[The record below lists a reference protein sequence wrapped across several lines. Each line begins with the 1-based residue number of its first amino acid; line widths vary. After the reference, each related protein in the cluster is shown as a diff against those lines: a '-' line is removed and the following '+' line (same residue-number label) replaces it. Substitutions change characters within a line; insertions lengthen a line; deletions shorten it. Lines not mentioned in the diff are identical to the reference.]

1 MQLLNAYNLLINIK
15 LYFRKN
21 NSFIMRKRIKIFEH
35 PVLSYSFLYF
45 FCPLHFFIFFFSFF
59 FFSSPLIHH
68 SVIEERERSNF
79 LPFGKRKCFLHNGR
93 KAIVVPF
100 NKNSRLERKI
110 MFIQEVTITSAN
122 ANMRRAVCGK
132 SRRITGKK
140 KIGKWTIVRIQLHG
154 FILDYNPFKGNLI
167 SLCFSPS
174 VNHLDCFVFI
184 LQKIAILPYTLY
196 IRIDNRLIPWAINI
210 FIIKNYFTS
219 FCSIHTQLI

>member
-1 MQLLNAYNLLINIK
+1 M
-15 LYFRKN
+15 
-21 NSFIMRKRIKIFEH
+21 KIFEH
-35 PVLSYSFLYF
+35 PILSYSFSL
-45 FCPLHFFIFFFSFF
+45 FFFLSSTFLFLYLFLLSFL

-110 MFIQEVTITSAN
+110 TFIQEVTITSAN

-140 KIGKWTIVRIQLHG
+140 KIGKWTIVRIQLRG
-154 FILDYNPFKGNLI
+154 FILDYNLFKGSLI

-184 LQKIAILPYTLY
+184 LQKDCDSPLSYIFLY
-196 IRIDNRLIPWAINI
+196 IKT
-210 FIIKNYFTS
+210 II
-219 FCSIHTQLI
+219 I

>member
-1 MQLLNAYNLLINIK
+1 MVCNYWTRNSINIK

-21 NSFIMRKRIKIFEH
+21 NSFIMRKRVKIFEH
-35 PVLSYSFLYF
+35 PSYSFRYF
-45 FCPLHFFIFFFSFF
+45 FHSPHFLFPFSLSFF
-59 FFSSPLIHH
+59 FFFLFSSPLIHH

-110 MFIQEVTITSAN
+110 TFIQEVTITSAN

-154 FILDYNPFKGNLI
+154 FILDYNLFKGNLI

-174 VNHLDCFVFI
+174 VNHLDCFIFI
-184 LQKIAILPYTLY
+184 LQKIAILLCPMLY
-196 IRIDNRLIPWAINI
+196 ILEWCE
-210 FIIKNYFTS
+210 S
-219 FCSIHTQLI
+219 FNSLSS